1 MRPCLSLSLSFSLH
15 GFTPGL
21 PWSANYENLVWLAV
35 LVRFPVRRAPRY
47 DFSFFFFFF
56 FLYLQEEDFRRENY
70 ILENMKKDESAFKG
84 ECIGKGNAFK
94 KKKYRNDAYRA
105 EFIHFQGRI
114 YNNLQRG

>member
-1 MRPCLSLSLSFSLH
+1 MSLSLSFSLH

-21 PWSANYENLVWLAV
+21 PWSANYENLVWFAV

-70 ILENMKKDESAFKG
+70 ILENMKKGESVFKDKYV
-84 ECIGKGNAFK
+84 GKGNAF
-94 KKKYRNDAYRA
+94 
-105 EFIHFQGRI
+105 
-114 YNNLQRG
+114 